1 MRNIATLRGDGVL
14 FVGPD
19 DGDMACGEYGPGRMS
34 EPLTILAAIETAL
47 ATNTYLPLL
56 SASAMLAGK
65 KVVITSGPTH
75 EPIDPVR
82 YLANRS
88 SGKQGHAL
96 AKAAAA
102 AGAQVTL
109 ISGPVTLADPPGVAT
124 LHVETAREMLA
135 ATEAALPADIFIA
148 AAAVAD
154 WRADGEAQ
162 QKIKKGAGGT
172 PVLHLTENP
181 DILAT
186 VAQRTSA
193 RPKLVV
199 GFAAETENLL
209 AHAQEKLR
217 CKGADLI
224 VANDVGKD
232 HGVMGKDETT
242 VTIITAASSETW
254 ADLSK
259 DEVARRLIGHLADQ
273 LEGRS

>member
-1 MRNIATLRGDGVL
+1 
-14 FVGPD
+14 
-19 DGDMACGEYGPGRMS
+19 
-34 EPLTILAAIETAL
+34 
-47 ATNTYLPLL
+47 
-56 SASAMLAGK
+56 MLAGK

-162 QKIKKGAGGT
+162 QKIKKGAGEA
-172 PVLHLTENP
+172 PHLQLTENP

-242 VTIITAASSETW
+242 VTIITAASTETW

-259 DEVARRLIGHLADQ
+259 DEVARRLMGHLADQ